1 MSNIP
6 HLKVDVID
14 KKKADDLKLKFQKQQ
29 TDREKYEALNNFSL
43 SGVKFQQFYTEFKN
57 FYYSQKISSQCS
69 DITFINLG
77 SNPVT
82 IDSTITLQQNQSLL
96 ISANQ
101 YELNVTEYDV
111 KFSVYS
117 DPNNN
122 LLVIRKLYK

>member
-1 MSNIP
+1 MNNIP
-6 HLKVDVID
+6 HLKVNVID
-14 KKKADDLKLKFQKQQ
+14 KSKEDALKIKFDKQQ
-29 TDREKYEALNNFSL
+29 INRAKYEAINNFSS
-43 SGVKFQQFYTEFKN
+43 SGVKIQEFYTEFKN

-82 IDSTITLQQNQSLL
+82 IDSTVTLQQNQSLS

-111 KFSVYS
+111 RFSIYS

-122 LLVIRKLYK
+122 LVVIRKLYK

>member
-1 MSNIP
+1 MNNIP
-6 HLKVDVID
+6 HLRVDVID
-14 KKKADDLKLKFQKQQ
+14 QKKVDELKIKFLKQQ
-29 TDREKYEALNNFSL
+29 SDRAKYEAINNFSS
-43 SGVKFQQFYTEFKN
+43 SGVKVQQFYTEFKN
-57 FYYSQKISSQCS
+57 FYYSQKVSSQCS

-96 ISANQ
+96 ISANH

-122 LLVIRKLYK
+122 LVVIRKLYK

>member
-1 MSNIP
+1 MAIS
-6 HLKVDVID
+6 HMKVNVID
-14 KKKADDLKLKFQKQQ
+14 KSKEDALKIKFDKQQ
-29 TDREKYEALNNFSL
+29 INRAKYEAINNFSS
-43 SGVKFQQFYTEFKN
+43 SGVKIQEFYTEFKN
-57 FYYSQKISSQCS
+57 FYYSQKVSSQCS

-82 IDSTITLQQNQSLL
+82 IDSTVTLQQNQSLS

-111 KFSVYS
+111 KFSIYS

-122 LLVIRKLYK
+122 LVVIRKLYK